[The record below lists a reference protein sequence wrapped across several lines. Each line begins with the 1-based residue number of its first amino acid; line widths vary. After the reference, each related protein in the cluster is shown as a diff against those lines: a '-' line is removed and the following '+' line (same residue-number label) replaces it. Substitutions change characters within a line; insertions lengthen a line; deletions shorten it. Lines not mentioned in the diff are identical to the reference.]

1 MSNKLKIIALFVIF
15 SLLGGFFGA
24 VGGFLFSYKNSPF
37 MTESNNNSVSGLNF
51 SDLFKEAGEEFKGI
65 DFSGISGIGYENMI
79 ISAVENSSPAVVSI
93 IVSKDVPVIER
104 YFANPFDNLPPE
116 FRDFFDDFEF
126 EFQIPQQKEKDETEK
141 REIGGGT
148 GFIISSDGMIITN
161 RHVVFDESAEY
172 TVFLNDG
179 RKYSAEVLDRD
190 PLNDLAIIKI
200 EEEELPVLEL
210 GDSSGIR
217 IGQTA
222 IAIGNT
228 LSEFKNTVS
237 VGVVS
242 GLRRT
247 IIAGDIFGSSTEKLE
262 NIIQTDAAINPG
274 NSGGPLLNLFGEVIG
289 VNTAMAQLAQNV
301 GFAIPINLVK
311 RAIDS
316 YETFGEIIHPYLGI
330 RYISINEEIKEKNNL
345 SVDYGI
351 LLKIGDNGDPA
362 VIKDSPAEKAG
373 LKNGDIILEI
383 DERKIDSDNSLT
395 SLIQDYKV
403 GDLVKLK
410 VLRDNILIEIEIKFG
425 KRPDNL

>member
-1 MSNKLKIIALFVIF
+1 MNNKSKFIALFIIF
-15 SLLGGFFGA
+15 ALLGGFFGA
-24 VGGFLFSYKNSPF
+24 VGGFLFSYKRSPF
-37 MTESNNNSVSGLNF
+37 LSESRNNSVSGIN
-51 SDLFKEAGEEFKGI
+51 FKELFSSEEEFLGL
-65 DFSGISGIGYENMI
+65 DFEAITGLGYENMI
-79 ISAVENSSPAVVSI
+79 ISAVENSSPSVVSI
-93 IVSKDVPVIER
+93 IISKDVPVIEK

-116 FRDFFDDFEF
+116 FRDFFEGFEF
-126 EFQIPQQKEKDETEK
+126 EFQVPKQENSTEK

-161 RHVVFDESAEY
+161 RHVVYDESAEY

-179 RKYSAEVLDRD
+179 KKYVAEVLDRD

-200 EEEELPVLEL
+200 EENDLPVLKL
-210 GDSSGIR
+210 GDSNNLR
-217 IGQTA
+217 TGQTA

-247 IIAGDIFGSSTEKLE
+247 IIASDIFSSSSEKLE

-274 NSGGPLLNLFGEVIG
+274 NSGGPLLNLRGEVIG

-311 RAIDS
+311 RDIES
-316 YETFGEIIHPYLGI
+316 YKSFGEIVHPYLGI
-330 RYISINEEIKEKNNL
+330 RYISINSEIKEKNNL

-351 LLKIGDNGDPA
+351 LLKMGDNGDPA
-362 VIKDSPAEKAG
+362 IMKDSPAEKAG
-373 LKNGDIILEI
+373 LKDNDIILEI
-383 DERKIDSDNSLT
+383 NEKRIDSDNSLT
-395 SLIQDYKV
+395 SLIQEYKV
-403 GDLVKLK
+403 GDIAKLK
-410 VLRDNILIEIEIKFG
+410 VLRDNMEIEIELEFG
-425 KRPDNL
+425 RRPEGL

>member
-1 MSNKLKIIALFVIF
+1 MNNKSKIIALFIIF
-15 SLLGGFFGA
+15 ALLGGFFGA
-24 VGGFLFSYKNSPF
+24 VGGFLFSYKKSPF
-37 MTESNNNSVSGLNF
+37 LSESRNNSVSGFDFEEIFGNI
-51 SDLFKEAGEEFKGI
+51 GEEFLGV
-65 DFSGISGIGYENMI
+65 DFESVIGFGYENLI
-79 ISAVENSSPAVVSI
+79 VSAVENSNPSVVSI

-116 FRDFFDDFEF
+116 FRDFFEGFEF
-126 EFQIPQQKEKDETEK
+126 EFEVPKQENGTEK

-148 GFIISSDGMIITN
+148 GFIVSSEGMIITN
-161 RHVVFDESAEY
+161 RHVVYDESAEY

-179 RKYSAEVLDRD
+179 RKYSAEILDRD
-190 PLNDLAIIKI
+190 PINDLSIIKI
-200 EEEELPVLEL
+200 EENDLPVLKL
-210 GDSSGIR
+210 GDSNNLK

-247 IIAGDIFGSSTEKLE
+247 IIANDIFNRSSEKLE

-274 NSGGPLLNLFGEVIG
+274 NSGRPLLNLKGEVIG
-289 VNTAMAQLAQNV
+289 VNTAMAQSAQNV

-351 LLKIGDNGDPA
+351 LLKMGDNGDPA
-362 VIKDSPAEKAG
+362 IMKDSPAEKSG
-373 LKNGDIILEI
+373 LKDNDIILEI
-383 DERKIDSDNSLT
+383 NEKRIDSNNSLT
-395 SLIQDYKV
+395 SLIQEYKV

-410 VLRDNILIEIEIKFG
+410 VLRDNIQIEVEIEFG
-425 KRPDNL
+425 KRPDDL